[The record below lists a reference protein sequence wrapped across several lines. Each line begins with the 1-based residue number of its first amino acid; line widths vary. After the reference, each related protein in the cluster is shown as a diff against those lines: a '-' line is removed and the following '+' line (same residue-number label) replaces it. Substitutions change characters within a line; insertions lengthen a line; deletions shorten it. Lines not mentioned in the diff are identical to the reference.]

1 MAVNTVD
8 VYVSK
13 ILDDLSNGLTW
24 YKKDDQGYGSIQEK
38 YNAKDI
44 DILKIR
50 KFPKLKDAETTL
62 TVFNVIDDTT
72 VETKS
77 VRSTRASDIPSG
89 EMVPVE
95 HHSAEVGDDTDSFSA
110 FANI

>member
-13 ILDDLSNGLTW
+13 ILEDLSNGLTW

-38 YNAKDI
+38 YNAKDL
-44 DILKIR
+44 DIVKIR

-62 TVFNVIDDTT
+62 TVFNIIDDTSVAQEKPVDSVKKET
-72 VETKS
+72 VTPVPFKPE
-77 VRSTRASDIPSG
+77 SDD
-89 EMVPVE
+89 
-95 HHSAEVGDDTDSFSA
+95 EVFSA
-110 FANI
+110 FANL